1 MVLIPY
7 KEANRIH
14 FFQFK
19 NQAKKRAN
27 NSRKEVTQDCSLT
40 NLKCKKRDYLY
51 VTYIG
56 LKN

>member
-19 NQAKKRAN
+19 NQAKKREQIIQE
-27 NSRKEVTQDCSLT
+27 RKSHKIVH
-40 NLKCKKRDYLY
+40 
-51 VTYIG
+51 
-56 LKN
+56 